1 METTLAFSNLINSAA
16 AAQGLSSRNL
26 HSRRSVVPQKVK
38 AVNSGRVTNCVTAS
52 VSNRDEKVSM
62 VLKAAKLAGVAGVG
76 LAGLAAAPLTAHASP
91 IVDGLVDGS
100 LDPNVILPA
109 MGAAFGGIA
118 VSAVNKLQDTIQG
131 TGADKGKA
139 PVTEEEVLAVQAA
152 WAGAIQN
159 ISKVH
164 KEGGDY
170 VGAAGKAAG
179 ELYGYGSGNVLF
191 KPTKAQGD
199 STFRPTAENAMS
211 YFVGGNAVD
220 GGLPEDSG
228 FAINGGKGWAK
239 CVYDNHQIELKDG
252 IGIAMGTYD
261 FTCATTGEVST
272 VEYTFGY
279 SRCDDGKV
287 RIFLHHSSVP
297 YTVAPPPPAAPV
309 TEKEVLTVQ
318 ANWAAAIQNIS
329 KVYAVNGDYVAAAAE
344 AAGQLYAYGDEGSNV
359 LFKPTKATGDS
370 TFRPTPESAM
380 SYFVGGDAVDGGFTE
395 DSGFAI
401 NGGKGWAKCVY
412 DNHQVELHNGMAT
425 AMGTYD
431 FTCATTGEVSTVEYT
446 FGYKRCEDGEVR
458 IFLHHSSV
466 PYNAAPLV
474 KGAPVSEA
482 EVLAVQEAWAGAI
495 QNISKVHKEGGD
507 YIGAAGEAAGELYAY
522 GHTNVLFKPTKAMG
536 EYTFRPTA
544 EDAMSYFVGGNA
556 VDGGYEQD
564 GGFAINGGK
573 GWRSCVYNNHQ
584 IELHDG
590 IATAMGT
597 YDFTCD
603 TTGEVSTVEY
613 TFGYSRCKDDKVRI
627 FLHHSSVPYAAAP
640 VKEAEKAVAA

>member
-297 YTVAPPPPAAPV
+297 YNSAP
-309 TEKEVLTVQ
+309 
-318 ANWAAAIQNIS
+318 
-329 KVYAVNGDYVAAAAE
+329 AV
-344 AAGQLYAYGDEGSNV
+344 
-359 LFKPTKATGDS
+359 P
-370 TFRPTPESAM
+370 
-380 SYFVGGDAVDGGFTE
+380 
-395 DSGFAI
+395 
-401 NGGKGWAKCVY
+401 
-412 DNHQVELHNGMAT
+412 
-425 AMGTYD
+425 
-431 FTCATTGEVSTVEYT
+431 
-446 FGYKRCEDGEVR
+446 
-458 IFLHHSSV
+458 
-466 PYNAAPLV
+466 
-474 KGAPVSEA
+474 APVSEE
-482 EVLAVQEAWAGAI
+482 EVLAVQASWAGAI
-495 QNISKVHKEGGD
+495 QNISKVYKDGGD

-536 EYTFRPTA
+536 EQTFRPTA
-544 EDAMSYFVGGNA
+544 EDAMSYFVGGAA
-556 VDGGYEQD
+556 VEDGYEQD